1 MMKVMD
7 TRIKVERSGNIMM
20 MKMVVA
26 IGNQAQHPKRENS
39 IR

>member
-26 IGNQAQHPKRENS
+26 IGNQVQPPKRENS